1 MRIAIVDTYYDG
13 VLDALY
19 TREPDLADATAEEQ
33 GDAIL
38 DIGFGTSDT
47 YSTGLGAAGHDVREL
62 IVNAAPLQRRWAR
75 DHGHPRLASALALPA
90 AGPAGRR
97 LRRRVLRAA
106 TIAQID
112 ALDPQVIYL
121 QDLTWLTKGELR
133 ALKRAGRR
141 LVGQI
146 GSAPPRDGRIELLDL
161 AITSFPHFVA
171 RLEAAGVPA
180 RYQAL
185 AFDPRVL
192 ERIGPVPR
200 DVDVAFV
207 GSIHA
212 PAIHRGGTAL
222 LERLAVEVDLQLWG
236 QIQDRL
242 ARDSPIRAR
251 HHGPAW
257 GDDMY
262 RVLAR
267 ARIVVN
273 RHGDIAEGFANNMR
287 LFEATGMGALLVTE
301 AAPNLP
307 QLFAPGQEV
316 VAYEDADDLV
326 RRIRHLLADEDERAR
341 IARAGQR
348 RTLAEHTYAR
358 RMVELDAILRE
369 RFPDL

>member
-13 VLDALY
+13 VLDAIYARDPRLCDA
-19 TREPDLADATAEEQ
+19 PADDQRA
-33 GDAIL
+33 AIL
-38 DIGFGTSDT
+38 AVGFGTSDT
-47 YSTGLGAAGHDVREL
+47 YSTGLGAAGHDVRDL
-62 IVNAAPLQRRWAR
+62 IVNAVPLQRRWALE
-75 DHGHPRLASALALPA
+75 HGRRGLAWALNLPA

-97 LRRRVLRAA
+97 LRRRLLRAV
-106 TIAQID
+106 TVAQIEAFD
-112 ALDPQVIYL
+112 ADVVYL
-121 QDLTWLTKGELR
+121 QDLTWLSRGELEH
-133 ALKRAGRR
+133 LKRAGRR

-146 GSAPPRDGRIELLDL
+146 GSAPPRDGRFEMLDL
-161 AITSFPHFVA
+161 AITSFPHFVP
-171 RLEAAGVPA
+171 RLEAAGVTA

-192 ERIGPVPR
+192 DRVGTVERDI
-200 DVDVAFV
+200 DVAFV
-207 GSIHA
+207 GTIH
-212 PAIHRGGTAL
+212 PRGIHREGTAL
-222 LERLAVEVDLQLWG
+222 LERLAREVDLQLWG

-242 ARDSPIRAR
+242 APDSPILSR

-257 GDDMY
+257 GDDMF

-267 ARIVVN
+267 SRIVVN